1 VDVVEDTEAYPE
13 LKKLFVNVRKMT
25 ESDFENPS
33 PDQIKDILE
42 GLKKI
47 QKGRTF

>member
-1 VDVVEDTEAYPE
+1 MREC
-13 LKKLFVNVRKMT
+13 
-25 ESDFENPS
+25 DFENPS
-33 PDQIKDILE
+33 PDLIKDIFE